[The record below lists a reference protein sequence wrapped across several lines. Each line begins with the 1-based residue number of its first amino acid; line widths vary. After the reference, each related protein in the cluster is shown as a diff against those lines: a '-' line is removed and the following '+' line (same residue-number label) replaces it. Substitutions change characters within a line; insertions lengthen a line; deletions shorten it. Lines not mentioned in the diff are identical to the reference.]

1 MQKSHTLLQDRAC
14 VIELREDRHRIDA
27 YPFEFC
33 SKLRLDRAQ
42 YWEANKGWRSVS
54 CQCKGPGAM
63 ESEGTA
69 LKHYAFGIPDWVNRN
84 GTKTSITEASV
95 EL

>member
-1 MQKSHTLLQDRAC
+1 
-14 VIELREDRHRIDA
+14 
-27 YPFEFC
+27 
-33 SKLRLDRAQ
+33 
-42 YWEANKGWRSVS
+42 
-54 CQCKGPGAM
+54 M